1 MAATCNIFVER
12 KDAMG
17 KAKSVT
23 LESGKSW
30 SQKGLAGKH
39 FSQML
44 GRYAVGSRVLDPG
57 DHADLAALLKAYDT
71 IVPSGEVTKAGSG
84 IAYFEK
90 GVDLDHPGHTVCFF
104 VVRTDGTRID
114 FSLGRALDAAAAG
127 EKST

>member
-1 MAATCNIFVER
+1 
-12 KDAMG
+12 MG

-23 LESGKSW
+23 LDNGRSW

-39 FSQML
+39 FSQIL
-44 GRYAVGSRVLDPG
+44 GRYAVGSRVLDPY
-57 DHADLAALLKAYDT
+57 DHSDLAALLKAYDA
-71 IVPSGEVTKAGSG
+71 IVPPGEATKTGTG

-90 GVDLDHPGHTVCFF
+90 DIDIDHPGHTVCFF

-127 EKST
+127 QSSA